1 MRRIQI
7 LLLAA
12 LTTLAATAFAQ
23 APGSRQEASPGSRQE
38 ASPGSRQEALR
49 SLGSADAAAR
59 AAGVA
64 WIARNGAEADAA
76 PLYERL
82 RDENP
87 MVRSYAEQALWMLWS
102 RSGDEALD
110 RLLERGVD
118 EMQSGRH
125 VEAIATFSEVIR
137 RNPAFAE
144 GWNKRATALYLSG
157 EYQRSLADCAEV
169 IKRNPRHFGALSG
182 AGLNHL
188 ELEEQR
194 QALGWF
200 RRALEVNPNMGSID
214 AEVRRLEEL
223 LRGRST

>member
-1 MRRIQI
+1 M
-7 LLLAA
+7 LAG
-12 LTTLAATAFAQ
+12 AAFPQAPPTRHDA
-23 APGSRQEASPGSRQE
+23 APGSRQEALASIGS
-38 ASPGSRQEALR
+38 G
-49 SLGSADAAAR
+49 DAAAR
-59 AAGVA
+59 AAGVV

-76 PLYERL
+76 PLYDRL
-82 RDENP
+82 RDESP
-87 MVRSYAEQALWMLWS
+87 VVRRFAEQALWLLWS

-125 VEAIATFSEVIR
+125 ADAIATFSQVIR
-137 RNPAFAE
+137 RKPAFAE

-188 ELEEQR
+188 ELEQQR
-194 QALGWF
+194 EALGWF
-200 RRALEVNPNMGSID
+200 QRALEVNPNMGAIE

>member
-7 LLLAA
+7 LLLAV
-12 LTTLAATAFAQ
+12 LTLLAAAAFPQAPPTRPGA
-23 APGSRQEASPGSRQE
+23 APGSRQEAL
-38 ASPGSRQEALR
+38 A

-59 AAGVA
+59 AAGLV
-64 WIARNGAEADAA
+64 WIAQNGAEADAA
-76 PLYERL
+76 PLYDRL
-82 RDENP
+82 RDESP
-87 MVRSYAEQALWMLWS
+87 MVRSFAEQALWMLWS

-125 VEAIATFSEVIR
+125 AEAIATFSEVIQR
-137 RNPAFAE
+137 KPAFAE

-200 RRALEVNPNMGSID
+200 RRALEVNPNMGAIE